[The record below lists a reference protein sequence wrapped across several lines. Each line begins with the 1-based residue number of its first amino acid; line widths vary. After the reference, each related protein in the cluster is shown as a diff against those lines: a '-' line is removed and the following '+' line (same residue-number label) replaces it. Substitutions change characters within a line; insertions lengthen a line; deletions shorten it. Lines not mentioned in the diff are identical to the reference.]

1 MKTCMIVA
9 SFAAVAYGGSVEL
22 VSGDLSGGN
31 KALDNIKAKWSQRC
45 AQGLPRVQLAAR
57 PHRAPSISR
66 LCSSCVP
73 GVDGRAETHTRGR
86 RRRCWHVH
94 VCTLSL
100 AHSHPALLARWMFL
114 PPTDFPRHAR
124 SLKVLGNAATVTGSY
139 DRSENENFLNE
150 ATLTGSVGKGKV
162 DYELTTKFNS
172 GLDYEVSTKT
182 DDGSSISMEG
192 SVDLLSASDIQVRKV
207 SASKTTNLRGNDY
220 DVEISHDLG
229 EGESK
234 IKMSTVLGAGVK
246 AIGTLTNKGGATS
259 KVRAR
264 PPPSGHTRRR
274 HRRSTPTSRAFAPCH
289 RLQKRARGSPRARA
303 QNTRASAAQ
312 KMQKPTRLQDQGVSD
327 AEHMDSILDADGVW
341 RSSRANL
348 IPRTRAAALTCA
360 LLCSPSSLAPPLPLP
375 CPSLA
380 PRLPRPPEQGYEV
393 EYDTTLNEGRTL
405 SASINPDAGSGEIE
419 YVDSSTLDGTLTA
432 TIPLG
437 GSPSVTF
444 KRSFGF

>member
-31 KALDNIKAKWSQRC
+31 KALDNIKAKWSQ
-45 AQGLPRVQLAAR
+45 
-57 PHRAPSISR
+57 
-66 LCSSCVP
+66 
-73 GVDGRAETHTRGR
+73 
-86 RRRCWHVH
+86 
-94 VCTLSL
+94 
-100 AHSHPALLARWMFL
+100 
-114 PPTDFPRHAR
+114 

-139 DRSENENFLNE
+139 DRSANENFLNE

-220 DVEISHDLG
+220 DVELSHDLS

-246 AIGTLTNKGGATS
+246 AIGTLTNKGGSTS
-259 KVRAR
+259 K
-264 PPPSGHTRRR
+264 
-274 HRRSTPTSRAFAPCH
+274 
-289 RLQKRARGSPRARA
+289 
-303 QNTRASAAQ
+303 
-312 KMQKPTRLQDQGVSD
+312 
-327 AEHMDSILDADGVW
+327 
-341 RSSRANL
+341 
-348 IPRTRAAALTCA
+348 
-360 LLCSPSSLAPPLPLP
+360 
-375 CPSLA
+375 
-380 PRLPRPPEQGYEV
+380 GYEV